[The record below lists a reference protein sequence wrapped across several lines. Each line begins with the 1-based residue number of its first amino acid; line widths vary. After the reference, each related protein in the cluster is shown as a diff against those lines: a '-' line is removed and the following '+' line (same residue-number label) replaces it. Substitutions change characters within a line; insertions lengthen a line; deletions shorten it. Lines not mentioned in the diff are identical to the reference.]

1 MTCGPSLSAGS
12 RPIAEAVLQ
21 RVPSDRELSLLA
33 SRLGAESEEVLLD
46 LGLSAEAVFRCR
58 SDHQLSHHGA
68 VLAGL
73 VQWRCREGRGA
84 TVRRLLQS
92 LEAAQVHGSVLEQVL
107 DSTHQNPPTVTF
119 TPHIANEREGRAG
132 EAGSVAVTTEK

>member
-1 MTCGPSLSAGS
+1 MTCDPPLLAG
-12 RPIAEAVLQ
+12 RLPIPEDVLQ

-33 SRLGAESEEVLLD
+33 SRLGAEWETVLLD
-46 LGLSAEAVFRCR
+46 LGLSAEAVFRCQF
-58 SDHQLSHHGA
+58 DHPRSHHGA

-73 VQWRCREGRGA
+73 IHWRRRQGRKA

-107 DSTHQNPPTVTF
+107 DST
-119 TPHIANEREGRAG
+119 R
-132 EAGSVAVTTEK
+132 

>member
-1 MTCGPSLSAGS
+1 M
-12 RPIAEAVLQ
+12 
-21 RVPSDRELSLLA
+21 DRELSLLA
-33 SRLGAESEEVLLD
+33 SRLGAESEGVLLD
-46 LGLSAEAVFRCR
+46 LGLSAEAVFQCR

-73 VQWRCREGRGA
+73 VKWKRQEGHKA

-107 DSTHQNPPTVTF
+107 NSTNQNPPTHHT
-119 TPHIANEREGRAG
+119 
-132 EAGSVAVTTEK
+132 